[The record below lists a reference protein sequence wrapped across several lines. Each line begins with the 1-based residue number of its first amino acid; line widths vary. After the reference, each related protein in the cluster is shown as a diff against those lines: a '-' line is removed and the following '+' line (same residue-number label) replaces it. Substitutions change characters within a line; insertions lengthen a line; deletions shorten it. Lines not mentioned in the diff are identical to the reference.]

1 METPRLLE
9 PRFQVKKK
17 MLEDMHMYRS
27 MIRSAALAALVLA
40 VALPAAAQTTI
51 AVIDVQRVVTES
63 DPGKQAIQK
72 LKAISDAKVAEGQ
85 TLQQNLATLQEQFN
99 KQRFTVSEERLA
111 EMNKELEDGSIAIRR
126 FEDDAKREL
135 EDARRRELG
144 GLEQR
149 ILPIINQIGQ
159 ERGITLIFNK
169 FQSGLVY
176 ADEAVDITD
185 DVIRRFNTAQ

>member
-1 METPRLLE
+1 
-9 PRFQVKKK
+9 
-17 MLEDMHMYRS
+17 MYRS
-27 MIRSAALAALVLA
+27 TIRMAAVAALAMAA
-40 VALPAAAQTTI
+40 TLPAAAQSKV
-51 AVIDVQRVVTES
+51 AVIDVQRVVAES

-72 LKAISDAKVAEGQ
+72 LKAVQDAKIQEGQ
-85 TLQQNLATLQEQFN
+85 AMQQELATLRDQVN

-111 EMNKELEDGSIAIRR
+111 EMTKEIEDKTISIRR

-135 EDARRRELG
+135 DDARRRELG
-144 GLEQR
+144 GLEEQ

-159 ERGITLIFNK
+159 DRGITLIFNK

-185 DVIRRFNTAQ
+185 EVIRQFNTAQ

>member
-1 METPRLLE
+1 MK
-9 PRFQVKKK
+9 VSKV
-17 MLEDMHMYRS
+17 
-27 MIRSAALAALVLA
+27 LAATILALVIA
-40 VALPAAAQTTI
+40 AALPAAAQSKV

-63 DPGKQAIQK
+63 DPGKEAIQK
-72 LKAISDAKVAEGQ
+72 LKTISDAKVQEGQ
-85 TLQQNLATLQEQFN
+85 SLQQEAATLQEQFN

-111 EMNKELEDGSIAIRR
+111 EMTKELEDKTIAIRR

-135 EDARRRELG
+135 DEARRRELG

-149 ILPIINQIGQ
+149 ILPIIDQIGK
-159 ERGITLIFNK
+159 ERGYTLIFNK

-185 DVIRRFNTAQ
+185 DVITRFNTSQ